1 MEPSPR
7 FPWMPTALHLGQL
20 ARGGA
25 RWEVYLQSE
34 PHPDVGAIRGRLHF
48 VAADR
53 HRATTWIFLEW
64 TAKEVVDRARHF
76 SAQELWTFLEGLTP

>member
-7 FPWMPTALHLGQL
+7 FPWMHAALHLGQL
-20 ARGGA
+20 ARAGA

-48 VAADR
+48 VSRDR

-64 TAKEVVDRARHF
+64 TAKEVLDRARQF
-76 SAQELWTFLEGLTP
+76 SAVELWSFLEALGP